1 MLKGTTIVGA
11 MLAAGMTVSGAASA
25 ATTVNWADLTSTD
38 NSTYAKGTISV
49 GADTVDVSIN
59 GTGFANVQTNNS
71 GTNYWVPS
79 APYTSGSVA
88 NAPGTTDIVEF
99 NQGGTKTI
107 TFSQAVTNPY
117 LALVSW
123 NGNTF
128 TTSDPFTVISQG
140 CGYWGCGT
148 FANVTSTGFTGSDEL
163 HGIIQF
169 NGTFTS
175 ISFTD
180 TTENWHGIT
189 VGIAGIAGGVPEPA
203 TWAMMI
209 IGFGLVGA
217 TMRRRAQRPLAAA

>member
-1 MLKGTTIVGA
+1 MVAGVALVAAVTIG
-11 MLAAGMTVSGAASA
+11 GAASA

-38 NSTYAKGTISV
+38 NSTYANGTITV
-49 GADTVDVSIN
+49 GSDTVGVSIN
-59 GTGFANVQTNNS
+59 GTGFATAQVNGA
-71 GTNYWVPS
+71 GTNYWTQGTP
-79 APYTSGSVA
+79 APYTGGSVA

-107 TFSQAVTNPY
+107 TFSKAVTDPY

-128 TTSDPFTVISQG
+128 TTSDPFTVISEG

-148 FANVTSTGFTGSDEL
+148 FANVTSTGFTGNGEL
-163 HGIIQF
+163 HGIVQF
-169 NGTFTS
+169 TGTFTS

-180 TTENWHGIT
+180 TTENWHGLT
-189 VGIAGIAGGVPEPA
+189 VGIAGIAGSVPEPA

-209 IGFGLVGA
+209 AGFGLVGA
-217 TMRRRAQRPLAAA
+217 TMRRRAKRPLAAA